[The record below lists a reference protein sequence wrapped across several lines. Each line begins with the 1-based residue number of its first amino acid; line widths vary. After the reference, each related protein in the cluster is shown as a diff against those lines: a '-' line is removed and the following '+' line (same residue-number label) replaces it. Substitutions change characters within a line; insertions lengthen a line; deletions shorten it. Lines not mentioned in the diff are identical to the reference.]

1 MPDEPRADAERS
13 VVAAYRVPEGRVRL
27 VDVTDEYRK

>member
-13 VVAAYRVPEGRVRL
+13 VVAYWVPEGRVRL
-27 VDVTDEYRK
+27 VEVTDEYRE